1 MMPNTEKILL
11 DEFNDINDNPD
22 LDLPYTI
29 SYWDPP
35 GEENIFNW
43 KVLFIGP
50 EGTAYDG
57 GFFRAKITFEKDY
70 PKSPPSL
77 YFKTKIF
84 NCNINE
90 SNGRVCISI
99 INDWKINDKEDKK
112 YIEPERKNI
121 KEVLFAASILF
132 YDQNPDDAYNS
143 KAAELYKK
151 EDKTEFNNKV
161 KEYIDLYATE
171 EKYDKEELQNWETR
185 RLKLFNI

>member
-1 MMPNTEKILL
+1 MSNTEKILL

-22 LDLPYTI
+22 IDLPYTI
-29 SYWDPP
+29 GYWDPP
-35 GEENIFNW
+35 GKENIFNW
-43 KVLFIGP
+43 KVVFIGP

-57 GFFRAKITFEKDY
+57 GLFQAKMTFEEDY
-70 PKSPPSL
+70 PLSPPSL

-99 INDWKINDKEDKK
+99 INNWKINDKNDKK

-121 KEVLFAASILF
+121 KEVLFAVSILF

-143 KAAELYKK
+143 AAAELYKK
-151 EDKTEFNNKV
+151 EDKTEFNKKV

-171 EKYDKEELQNWETR
+171 EKYENEELQKWETR
-185 RLKLFNI
+185 RFKLFNI